1 MDGNGRGKVPT
12 PNNNETIDYW
22 MRTPLNLTH
31 LYYDKLPVSPY
42 CRRHAC
48 SLLRVLEF
56 KCVSPTDA
64 AENHNGY
71 EYIRDHLGYRLELQ
85 SADWPTELS
94 LPAKLNFSAMLLNWG
109 FAAPVNPR
117 PVHAVILSADKAT
130 VLWCSPSL
138 ADPRDWQPHIPGDP
152 FYTPTRHA
160 FGGSE
165 LAVTAADLADGCKS
179 SKRCRLPIG
188 LFMPDMRAGNID
200 AAEVSAAYS
209 VRLANAGV
217 GWSVVRGA
225 AKSAHGGVNVLGEIA
240 VSLP

>member
-1 MDGNGRGKVPT
+1 M
-12 PNNNETIDYW
+12 
-22 MRTPLNLTH
+22 
-31 LYYDKLPVSPY
+31 PVL
-42 CRRHAC
+42 CCALC
-48 SLLRVLEF
+48 SEF

-165 LAVTAADLADGCKS
+165 LAVTAADLAAPRTTDHPTPALASRTLYAALTSAAPMLPARMSGINN
-179 SKRCRLPIG
+179 PIG
-188 LFMPDMRAGNID
+188 RRH
-200 AAEVSAAYS
+200 
-209 VRLANAGV
+209 RLLPLQP
-217 GWSVVRGA
+217 S
-225 AKSAHGGVNVLGEIA
+225 AKSAVVTA
-240 VSLP
+240 SSLPPKTCRVGV